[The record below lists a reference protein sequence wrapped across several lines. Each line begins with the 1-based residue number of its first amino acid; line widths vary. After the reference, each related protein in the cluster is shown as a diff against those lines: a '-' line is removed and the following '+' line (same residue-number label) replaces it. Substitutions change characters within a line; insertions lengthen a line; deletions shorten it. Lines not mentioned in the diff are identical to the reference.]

1 MCISIF
7 NRIYAHFS
15 LIIQKNSVEYRCSIK
30 KVGDIM
36 DLNAMWQSF
45 LDKIKELI
53 STVSYET
60 WFSESKLVSLKDG
73 IAKVLVPTIV
83 HKKSLTTKY
92 LELIEE
98 NFTEITGTNFK
109 FEFYTEEELETNI
122 VMDPDEVGV
131 PNEKFTSNLNPK
143 YTFDNFVV
151 GNSNRFAATSALAV
165 AEQPGEMYNPLFI
178 YGSSGLG
185 KTHLMHAIGNYIV
198 ENNNKMKVLYT
209 PCDTFVND
217 FIEICRKNNSDN
229 NKDSIKQFK
238 NKYRDIDVLIIDDI
252 HTLET
257 TTSAQQEFFNTFNEL
272 YNKNKQI
279 ILSSDRSPDDIKR
292 LEDRLKTR
300 FNWGL
305 QIDIL
310 PPEFELRMSILN
322 KKINQQNLSNAFPED
337 VKEYI
342 ASISVGDVRKL
353 ESAITRVYAF
363 AAIMNGSDI
372 TLNLAIEALKD
383 FVNVPIVAK
392 NKIDQVIQLV
402 SDNYNISPED
412 LTSKKKTNNIAIPR
426 QIAMYICRVYLEENL
441 TKIGIE
447 FGGKNHTTVMHAV
460 DKIKNEILKDEA
472 LNNEIQK
479 LINKIK

>member
-1 MCISIF
+1 
-7 NRIYAHFS
+7 
-15 LIIQKNSVEYRCSIK
+15 
-30 KVGDIM
+30 M
-36 DLNAMWQSF
+36 DLNVRWQSF
-45 LDKIKELI
+45 LDKIKEQI
-53 STVSYET
+53 TNVSYET
-60 WFSESKLVSLKDG
+60 WFSESKLISLQDG
-73 IAKVLVPTIV
+73 VAKVLVPTIV

-92 LELIEE
+92 YDLIEE

-109 FEFYTEEELETNI
+109 FEFYTEEELETNVI
-122 VMDPDEVGV
+122 LNPDEVGV
-131 PNEKFTSNLNPK
+131 PNDKFVSNLNPK
-143 YTFDNFVV
+143 YTFDNFIV

-217 FIEICRKNNSDN
+217 FIEICRKNSSDN

-272 YNKNKQI
+272 YNNNKQI
-279 ILSSDRSPDDIKR
+279 ILSSDRSPDDIKK
-292 LEDRLKTR
+292 LEDRLRTR

-310 PPEFELRMSILN
+310 PPEFELRMNILN
-322 KKINQQNLSNAFPED
+322 KKLNQQNLSNSFPED

-342 ASISVGDVRKL
+342 ASNAIGDVRKL
-353 ESAITRVYAF
+353 ESAITRVYAY

-372 TLNLAIEALKD
+372 SLNLAVEALKD
-383 FVNVPIVAK
+383 FFGPVIIAQ
-392 NKIDQVIQLV
+392 NKIDQVIKIV
-402 SDNYNISPED
+402 GDNYNISPED
-412 LTSKKKTNNIAIPR
+412 LKSKKKTNNIAIPR
-426 QIAMYICRVYLEENL
+426 QIAMYICRVYLDENL

-479 LINKIK
+479 LINKIR